1 MMTVAQA
8 SGVVVGCGEA
18 GATRVYVCPQRDQLF
33 LMPVSMRDWLEEGH
47 LAWFRARRRRRAGYR
62 RSASSSWRVSRLPAR
77 ARFPRIVGR
86 PRAGG
91 RMAGAWQEEVS
102 ALLAAEADASRE
114 SRF

>member
-77 ARFPRIVGR
+77 ARFPRAARRVTADGR
-86 PRAGG
+86 RA
-91 RMAGAWQEEVS
+91 V
-102 ALLAAEADASRE
+102 LAE
-114 SRF
+114 